1 MHKIVKTMHR
11 RNRRILPLLCLL
23 LLLFQ
28 KADGQ
33 ERPQEAVAIKVAV
46 NLVLLNVSVRAPD
59 GRPIS
64 NLQRSNFK
72 VYDEGALQE
81 IAHFEEENTPLG
93 VILLMDTSSSMRGSP
108 LEEAR
113 RAARE
118 FVAQSHPKTEIAVLA
133 FNDTT
138 QVLQDFTSD
147 RSQVR
152 TAIDRLS
159 ARGGTAVF
167 DGLTKAIGMMG
178 DGKYARPII
187 VLLSDGK
194 DEDSRSKFHEVEK
207 LVQAGNVVIFAVGE
221 YGESDRKLFM
231 TNEKYYKPPAMEVNL
246 NPVWILRQ
254 LADLTGGAAYFPRPG
269 ESLAQMF
276 TQIAREVQHQYV
288 LGFSP
293 TGAAGEPKFHNIE
306 VRVEGA
312 GPLTVRTRK
321 GYLSGGATP

>member
-1 MHKIVKTMHR
+1 MDITKR
-11 RNRRILPLLCLL
+11 GYSRILPLVCLL
-23 LLLFQ
+23 PLLLS
-28 KADGQ
+28 KAGGQ
-33 ERPQEAVAIKVAV
+33 ERPREDAVAIKVAV

-64 NLQRSNFK
+64 NLQRSSFK
-72 VYDEGALQE
+72 VYDEGVPQE
-81 IAHFEEENTPLG
+81 IALFEEENTPLG
-93 VILLMDTSSSMRGSP
+93 VILLMDSSSSMRGNP

-118 FVAQSHPKTEIAVLA
+118 FVEQSHPKTEIAVLA
-133 FNDTT
+133 FNNTT
-138 QVLQDFTSD
+138 EVLQNFTSD
-147 RSQVR
+147 RAQVR
-152 TAIDRLS
+152 SAIARLG
-159 ARGGTAVF
+159 ARGGTAVY
-167 DGLTKAIGMMG
+167 DALTKAIDLMG
-178 DGKYARPII
+178 GGKYARPII

-194 DEDSRSKFHEVEK
+194 DEDSQSKFHEVEK

-221 YGESDRKLFM
+221 YAESDRKIFM
-231 TNEKYYKPPAMEVNL
+231 TSEKYYKPPAMEVNL

-254 LADLTGGAAYFPRPG
+254 LADLTGGAAYFPRTG
-269 ESLAQMF
+269 ESLSQMF

-293 TGAAGEPKFHNIE
+293 VGSAGEPKFHNIE

-321 GYLSGGATP
+321 GYLSGGAAPSP

>member
-1 MHKIVKTMHR
+1 MRESVKR
-11 RNRRILPLLCLL
+11 RNISLL
-23 LLLFQ
+23 LACLFLLIFP
-28 KADGQ
+28 KVEGQ
-33 ERPQEAVAIKVAV
+33 ERPREDAVAIKVAV

-72 VYDEGALQE
+72 IYDEGALQE

-93 VILLMDTSSSMRGSP
+93 VILLMDSSSSMRGSP

-147 RSQVR
+147 RLQVR

-178 DGKYARPII
+178 AGKYARPII

-207 LVQAGNVVIFAVGE
+207 
-221 YGESDRKLFM
+221 
-231 TNEKYYKPPAMEVNL
+231 
-246 NPVWILRQ
+246 
-254 LADLTGGAAYFPRPG
+254 
-269 ESLAQMF
+269 
-276 TQIAREVQHQYV
+276 
-288 LGFSP
+288 
-293 TGAAGEPKFHNIE
+293 
-306 VRVEGA
+306 
-312 GPLTVRTRK
+312 
-321 GYLSGGATP
+321 

>member
-1 MHKIVKTMHR
+1 M
-11 RNRRILPLLCLL
+11 
-23 LLLFQ
+23 LFP
-28 KADGQ
+28 KVEGQ
-33 ERPQEAVAIKVAV
+33 ERTREDAVAIKVAV
-46 NLVLLNVSVRAPD
+46 NLVLLNVSVRDPD
-59 GRPIS
+59 GRPVS
-64 NLQRSNFK
+64 NLQRSSFK
-72 VYDEGALQE
+72 VYDDGQLQE

-93 VILLMDTSSSMRGSP
+93 VILLMDASSSMQGSP

-118 FVAQSHPKTEIAVLA
+118 FIAQSHPRTEIAVLA

-138 QVLQDFTSD
+138 QVLQNFTSD

-152 TAIDRLS
+152 NAIDRLT
-159 ARGGTAVF
+159 ARGGTAVY
-167 DGLTKAIGMMG
+167 DALAKAITMMG
-178 DGKYARPII
+178 NGKYARPIV

-207 LVQAGNVVIFAVGE
+207 LVQAGNTVIFAVGE
-221 YGESDRKLFM
+221 YAESDRKVFM
-231 TNEKYYKPPAMEVNL
+231 TSEKYYKPPALEVNL

-254 LADLTGGAAYFPRPG
+254 LADLTGGAAYFPHTG
-269 ESLAQMF
+269 ESLSQMF
-276 TQIAREVQHQYV
+276 TRIAREVQHQYV

-293 TGAAGEPKFHNIE
+293 AGDNGESKFHKIE

-321 GYLSGGATP
+321 GYLSGGAAP

>member
-1 MHKIVKTMHR
+1 MYDVLAIV
-11 RNRRILPLLCLL
+11 CLL
-23 LLLFQ
+23 LVLYP
-28 KADGQ
+28 KADAQ
-33 ERPQEAVAIKVAV
+33 ERPREDAVAIKVAV

-93 VILLMDTSSSMRGSP
+93 VILLMDASSSMRGSP

-118 FVAQSHPKTEIAVLA
+118 FVAQSHQKTEIAVLA

-147 RSQVR
+147 RAQVR
-152 TAIDRLS
+152 AAIDRLG
-159 ARGGTAVF
+159 ARGGTAVY

-221 YGESDRKLFM
+221 YG
-231 TNEKYYKPPAMEVNL
+231 
-246 NPVWILRQ
+246 
-254 LADLTGGAAYFPRPG
+254 
-269 ESLAQMF
+269 
-276 TQIAREVQHQYV
+276 
-288 LGFSP
+288 
-293 TGAAGEPKFHNIE
+293 
-306 VRVEGA
+306 
-312 GPLTVRTRK
+312 
-321 GYLSGGATP
+321 

>member
-1 MHKIVKTMHR
+1 MKIKKR
-11 RNRRILPLLCLL
+11 RKISLLLAWVL
-23 LLLFQ
+23 LLLFP
-28 KADGQ
+28 KVEGQ
-33 ERPQEAVAIKVAV
+33 ERAREDAVAIKVAV
-46 NLVLLNVSVRAPD
+46 NLVLLNVSVRTAD

-72 VYDEGALQE
+72 VYDDGALQE
-81 IAHFEEENTPLG
+81 IAHFEEENTPHG
-93 VILLMDTSSSMRGSP
+93 VILLMDASSSMRGGP

-118 FVAQSHPKTEIAVLA
+118 FIDHSHPKTEIAVLA
-133 FNDTT
+133 FNDTS
-138 QVLQDFTSD
+138 QVLQTFTSD

-152 TAIDRLS
+152 GAIERLG
-159 ARGGTAVF
+159 ARGGTAVY
-167 DGLTKAIGMMG
+167 DALTKAIGMMG

-221 YGESDRKLFM
+221 YAESDRKLFM
-231 TNEKYYKPPAMEVNL
+231 TGEKYYKPPAMEVNL

-254 LADLTGGAAYFPRPG
+254 LADLTGGAAYFPRTG
-269 ESLAQMF
+269 ETLSQMF

-293 TGAAGEPKFHNIE
+293 AGSAGEPKFHNIE